1 MSGYKLMYN
10 TPNDGKGSLGLMK
23 NYAFNNSMCDGIYLK
38 QVVPPSTTETT
49 MTLLF
54 GLINLDI
61 VFSIKLTK
69 PVDEY
74 ITVVLNMVNNDTNEL
89 YSTTCI
95 CPAGSKFAK
104 VIVNA
109 DASYMYSAK
118 SIYVYVG
125 KRLVLSAEGHD
136 EILNNIINMWMAS
149 ADLSIVRYLD
159 ANGNEISESELST
172 HKLTCNNE
180 TVYVYPL
187 CKIDY
192 IRNGSDA
199 KSIHLPAFRYNDGYY
214 IPTIKLSM
222 NNSDGE
228 LNKED
233 VLNKVVNYVPSF
245 VGDAI
250 KEENNLKDEDIAAED
265 TSGVGDTSID
275 SSEPEFNPDD
285 YDFTPPE
292 FVGGLVFPENT
303 FTEVTNEIVKNSTTE
318 AVRDTIVIEG
328 KPVEDTNSG
337 DSGSSGDEGSS
348 GGSGG
353 SSSELD
359 YIITGGTMVKYDVIG
374 GAWGTVTG
382 VVKLFKGEAAE
393 MRNFPVYDADGNYL
407 GGVVQLL
414 DKDGNVIQTNSDDLK
429 LLSGGGTLY
438 VNEETG
444 AYTYIDKKGNITIS
458 DGTKEGNRYYEYT
471 GATNN
476 VGHDVYIGED
486 GFPVYVWT
494 DPDTGEKIFM

>member
-10 TPNDGKGSLGLMK
+10 TPNGGVGSLGLMK

-74 ITVVLNMVNNDTNEL
+74 ITVVLNMVNDDTNEL

-104 VIVNA
+104 AIVNA

-118 SIYVYVG
+118 SIYVYAG
-125 KRLVLSAEGHD
+125 KRLVLSAEGHR
-136 EILNNIINMWMAS
+136 EILNNIINMWTAS

-159 ANGNEISESELST
+159 ADGNQISESELST

-199 KSIHLPAFRYNDGYY
+199 KSIHLPALRYNDGYY

-222 NNSDGE
+222 NDSDGE

-245 VGDAI
+245 IGSAI

-265 TSGVGDTSID
+265 TSGVGDIPSD
-275 SSEPEFNPDD
+275 SSGTEFDPND

-292 FVGGLVFPENT
+292 FVGGLVFPEYT
-303 FTEVTNEIVKNSTTE
+303 FTEVTENIVKNSTTE
-318 AVRDTIVIEG
+318 AVRDTVVIEET
-328 KPVEDTNSG
+328 PVEDTSSG
-337 DSGSSGDEGSS
+337 DSGSSGEP
-348 GGSGG
+348 
-353 SSSELD
+353 D

-382 VVKLFKGEAAE
+382 VVKLFKGDAQAGN
-393 MRNFPVYDADGNYL
+393 MRTFPVYDADGNYL

-414 DKDGNVIQTNSDDLK
+414 DKDGNVVQTNSDDLK